1 MGDTQA
7 LSFDRSCHFFC
18 HSIYMKRN
26 ILILLVCL
34 VTLIPSASA
43 NTVQNKNPRLVA
55 QKLYQAWHLKN
66 RRSALKV
73 ADKEAVD
80 KLFGIRWRAMKFEGC
95 SHRDEG
101 GFECIYRDTRIDLTM
116 AMIVDGGI
124 SAGGYNVASV
134 SFSSE

>member
-1 MGDTQA
+1 
-7 LSFDRSCHFFC
+7 
-18 HSIYMKRN
+18 MKRN
-26 ILILLVCL
+26 IAISLVCSVML
-34 VTLIPSASA
+34 MPSVLA
-43 NTVQNKNPRLVA
+43 NTIQNKNPRLVA
-55 QKLYQAWHLKN
+55 QKLYQTWHLKN

-80 KLFGIRWRAMKFEGC
+80 KLFGVRWRAMKFEGC